1 MKMLNLRR
9 LARSPECVTPPF
21 MVRLNSPRTEETH
34 TAINGLAVRPEPRRR
49 APIEFSRSPSSLVTG
64 LCALICC
71 TLALILAPAIGWAQH
86 AQHDTQSS
94 TPGVGAPAIAFD
106 LKSVDG
112 NSVGL
117 ASFRGKP
124 LMMNFFASWCDPC
137 REEMPLINELA
148 GKAGKG
154 GYAVLGIAVEDTRA
168 AIMQYAQEAKL
179 VFPIALDLNST
190 VKRAYRIFGP
200 PATFF
205 IDGQGTIRDVV
216 IGPMTAERAREGLK
230 KAGATL

>member
-1 MKMLNLRR
+1 MARTPASSSEARRWIMKNPNNRKLSRAILATGLRS
-9 LARSPECVTPPF
+9 LFWCSAVLILTPAIARSQH
-21 MVRLNSPRTEETH
+21 TH
-34 TAINGLAVRPEPRRR
+34 SN
-49 APIEFSRSPSSLVTG
+49 
-64 LCALICC
+64 
-71 TLALILAPAIGWAQH
+71 
-86 AQHDTQSS
+86 QSS
-94 TPGVGAPAIAFD
+94 APGVGVPAIPFD

-137 REEMPLINELA
+137 REEMPLINEMA
-148 GKAGKG
+148 VRSGKD

-168 AIMQYAQEAKL
+168 AVMQYAQEAKL

-216 IGPMTAERAREGLK
+216 IGPMSSERAREGLK

>member
-1 MKMLNLRR
+1 MKKPNNGRS
-9 LARSPECVTPPF
+9 ARS
-21 MVRLNSPRTEETH
+21 
-34 TAINGLAVRPEPRRR
+34 ILA
-49 APIEFSRSPSSLVTG
+49 TG
-64 LCALICC
+64 LCSLFWCSAV
-71 TLALILAPAIGWAQH
+71 LILTPAIARSQH
-86 AQHDTQSS
+86 THDSQSS
-94 TPGVGAPAIAFD
+94 APGVGAPAIAFD

-216 IGPMTAERAREGLK
+216 IGPITPERAREGLK
-230 KAGATL
+230 KAGASL

>member
-1 MKMLNLRR
+1 MKIPNLKR
-9 LARSPECVTPPF
+9 LARSLERAKTPFIVP
-21 MVRLNSPRTEETH
+21 LNSLRTEETH
-34 TAINGLAVRPEPRRR
+34 TGLNWLAVRPKPRRR
-49 APIEFSRSPSSLVTG
+49 APIEFSGSLSSVATG
-64 LCALICC
+64 LCCF
-71 TLALILAPAIGWAQH
+71 LALILAPTASWSQH
-86 AQHDTQSS
+86 TPRVGQSS
-94 TPGVGAPAIAFD
+94 APAIGTFAIAFE

-148 GKAGKG
+148 EKADKD

-168 AIMQYAQEAKL
+168 AVVQYAQEAKL

-230 KAGATL
+230 KAGASIKRES